1 MRYTQKELEARDV
14 VYYRKYKLPE
24 AIHET
29 LIAPFPSAKQLKSAE
44 RAIKR
49 NGTGKRVRS

>member
-1 MRYTQKELEARDV
+1 MRHTQEELGVCTV

-24 AIHET
+24 AIHEI
-29 LIAPFPSAKQLKSAE
+29 LIAPFPSAKQKLAE

>member
-29 LIAPFPSAKQLKSAE
+29 LIAPFPSAKQL
-44 RAIKR
+44 
-49 NGTGKRVRS
+49 

>member
-1 MRYTQKELEARDV
+1 MRHNQEGLGVCTV

-24 AIHET
+24 AIHEI
-29 LIAPFPSAKQLKSAE
+29 LIAPFPSAKQLKLAE

-49 NGTGKRVRS
+49 NGTGKRIRS